1 MACGCGGGADNG
13 VLEPGGGYPG
23 SVLDDVTNINQS
35 SNTSSMQNGSG
46 IASLFQNVC
55 TKRAQ
60 CWVILI
66 ALFLLFILV
75 LRR

>member
-1 MACGCGGGADNG
+1 MACGCGGGADGG

-23 SVLDDVTNINQS
+23 SVLDSVTNTNQT
-35 SNTSSMQNGSG
+35 SNTSTTSGSG
-46 IASLFQNVC
+46 IASLLQNVC